1 MNYMLWGYESGLT
14 VLLSIIGF
22 IIVIYA
28 QVRIKTSYAKYKN
41 IQGNCGLTGQE
52 IARKILD
59 SNGLSNVHIVETRGE
74 LTDHYDPS
82 RKVVRL
88 SSDIYHG
95 SSISSISVAAH
106 ECGHAIQDKD
116 GYVFMRIRA
125 TLVPVVNFITYIGYF
140 AAIIS
145 IFAGITGYLRV
156 SLLIILAAI
165 IFQLV
170 TLPVEF
176 DASNRAGKELERLG
190 LVDSEEKDQVK
201 SVLGAAALT
210 YVASLVSSV
219 LNLLRIII
227 MISGRDD

>member
-1 MNYMLWGYESGLT
+1 MDLF
-14 VLLSIIGF
+14 IIG
-22 IIVIYA
+22 IIIIIPLIADIGV
-28 QVRIKTSYAKYKN
+28 KSSYNKYLKIAN
-41 IQGNCGLTGQE
+41 KKEMTGQE
-52 IARKILD
+52 VARQILD
-59 SNGLSNVHIVETRGE
+59 KNGLQSVYVVATDGY
-74 LTDHYDPS
+74 LTDHYDPT
-82 RKVVRL
+82 RKTVRL
-88 SSDIYHG
+88 SKAVYEG
-95 SSISSISVAAH
+95 KSISSMAIAAH

-145 IFAGITGYLRV
+145 IFAGITGYLKT

-165 IFQLV
+165 VFQLV

-176 DASNRAGKELERLG
+176 DASNRAGKELEHLG
-190 LVDSEEKDQVK
+190 LVDSDEKDQVK